1 MIENDGWLSVLIYN
15 DDSLPGGGTTSS
27 LSWTLT
33 HLMGDC
39 LCISINISKVS
50 FGFHLFKT
58 RNLTRIEDSESK
70 SSLLSRSLSRLLL
83 WLGLETRILRG
94 SGGAWEI
101 VFSKAMLFHWDQ
113 IQNQTKDQ
121 IGLQC

>member
-1 MIENDGWLSVLIYN
+1 MIENDGWLSELIYN

-33 HLMGDC
+33 HLKGDC

-50 FGFHLFKT
+50 FGCHLFKT

-94 SGGAWEI
+94 SGGAW
-101 VFSKAMLFHWDQ
+101 
-113 IQNQTKDQ
+113 
-121 IGLQC
+121 